1 MGSVLYLDRGMR
13 RRRNGNGGD
22 GSGPRLQ
29 AVEGGQ
35 SMLRPGYNVWGVARA
50 ERVAFLVDASDY
62 FHAFH
67 DAALRAK
74 RSILILGWDFNSQT
88 QLHFDPVEAGGPPA
102 RLGDFLNYLV
112 HRRHSLHINVLNW
125 DYPMVF
131 GADREFPPLYGFG
144 WTPARRVHLRY
155 DDTHP
160 VAGSHHQ
167 KIVVIDDTVA
177 FIGGIDL
184 TVRRW
189 DSPDHAPDDPRRVA
203 YGKPYPPF
211 HDLMVAVD
219 GEAARA
225 LANHARERW
234 FQATGQK
241 LKPVTFRGIADN
253 DPWPER
259 YQPDLHSVEV
269 GIARTAPPRG
279 EVPAVK
285 EVEKLYLDM
294 IAAAKKTLY
303 IENQY
308 FTAPRIAAALEKR
321 LQEPDGPE
329 IVLVLRLLSHG
340 WLEEHTMHVLRTR
353 LIAKLRQADKHG
365 RFRVYYPHVP
375 GLKEGCCVDVHSKLM
390 IVDDR
395 VLRVGSSN
403 LCNRSLGLDTEADI
417 AIEARGRP
425 QVANAIRRFRDR
437 LVAEHLGVPVEKLRV
452 EIERVGTVNGAIQVL
467 MHEGRS
473 MRELD
478 HLPEWSDAVINVAA
492 VADPDEPIALEALLV
507 DRHQDEPDRKEA
519 PAWGHIAMIVAV
531 VLGLTA
537 LWRWTPL
544 AHTVRAETIIGWAK
558 DFASHWW
565 APLVVMA
572 AYTPACLVMFP
583 RPLITLAAVIAF
595 GPWLGFL
602 YSLLGIV
609 ASSVVTYYIGRRMR
623 RDTVRRLAGPK
634 LDRMIDVLK
643 KYGLI
648 AMTLLRLVPIAPFAV
663 ESIVAGA
670 IRMKVWHVM
679 VGTAIG
685 LLPGTLATTIFGD
698 AIETA
703 LTGAGDV
710 NWWLVGGAVALLSG
724 GIVAVKG
731 WFTKM
736 SRRIKA
742 DERASEPALRQP
754 G

>member
-13 RRRNGNGGD
+13 RRGTNGASTAAKAQTGNG
-22 GSGPRLQ
+22 SP
-29 AVEGGQ
+29 
-35 SMLRPGYNVWGVARA
+35 SILRPGYNVWGVARA
-50 ERVAFLVDASDY
+50 ERVAFLVDACDY
-62 FHAFH
+62 FRAFYE
-67 DAALRAK
+67 AALRAK
-74 RSILILGWDFNSQT
+74 RSIVILGWDFNSQT
-88 QLHFDPVEAGGPPA
+88 QLHFDPVPAGGPPA
-102 RLGDFLNYLV
+102 LLGEFLNYLV
-112 HRRHSLHINVLNW
+112 HRRSSLNVHVLNW

-131 GADREFPPLYGFG
+131 GTDREFPPLYGFG

-189 DSPDHAPDDPRRVA
+189 DSPEHTPDDPRRTA

-211 HDLMVAVD
+211 HDIMVALD
-219 GEAARA
+219 GEAARQ
-225 LANHARERW
+225 LAAHARDRW
-234 FQATGQK
+234 ANATGQK
-241 LKPVTFRGIADN
+241 LKPVTFRGISDN
-253 DPWPER
+253 DPWPAS
-259 YQPDLHSVEV
+259 YQPDMQSVEV

-279 EVPAVK
+279 EQPAIR

-294 IAAAKKTLY
+294 IGTARHHLY

-308 FTAPRIAAALEKR
+308 FTAPRIAAAIEKR

-329 IVLVLRLLSHG
+329 VVLVLRLLSHG

-353 LIAKLRQADKHG
+353 LIERLRKADRYG
-365 RFRVYYPHVP
+365 RFNVYFPHVP
-375 GLKEGCCVDVHSKLM
+375 NLTEGCCVDVHSKVM
-390 IVDDR
+390 VVDDR
-395 VLRVGSSN
+395 IVRIGSSN

-425 QVANAIRRFRDR
+425 QVANVIRRFRDR
-437 LVAEHLGVPVEKLRV
+437 LLAEHLGVPVEKLRV
-452 EIERVGTVNGAIQVL
+452 EIERVGSLHGAIKVL

-478 HLPEWSDAVINVAA
+478 SLPEWSDAVVNVAA
-492 VADPDEPIALEALLV
+492 VADPDEPIALEALLL
-507 DRHQDEPDRKEA
+507 DRHQDEPDKPEK
-519 PAWGHIAMIVAV
+519 PAWGKLAVLAV
-531 VLGLTA
+531 VLIGLTA

-544 AHTVRAETIIGWAK
+544 AHTVSADTILGWAK
-558 DFASHWW
+558 DFGSRWW
-565 APLVVMA
+565 APLVLMA
-572 AYTPACLVMFP
+572 SYTPACLVMFP

-595 GPWLGFL
+595 GPWMGFL
-602 YSLLGIV
+602 YALTGIV

-623 RDTVRRLAGPK
+623 RDTVRRLSGPK
-634 LDRMIDVLK
+634 LDRMIEVLK
-643 KYGLI
+643 KYGLL

-703 LTGAGDV
+703 LTGTGDV
-710 NWWLVGGAVALLSG
+710 NWWLVGGAIGLLAG
-724 GIVAVKG
+724 GIVAVKR
-731 WFTKM
+731 WFMRM
-736 SRRIKA
+736 SRRITA
-742 DERASEPALRQP
+742 QDAATHESARRQP

>member
-1 MGSVLYLDRGMR
+1 MGSVLYLDRGMPR
-13 RRRNGNGGD
+13 RRPNGAAGARAQNAHAP
-22 GSGPRLQ
+22 SL
-29 AVEGGQ
+29 
-35 SMLRPGYNVWGVARA
+35 LRPGYNCWAVSRA
-50 ERVAFLVDASDY
+50 ERLALIIDAADYYKAFY
-62 FHAFH
+62 E
-67 DAALRAK
+67 AALRA
-74 RSILILGWDFNSQT
+74 RHSITILAWDFNSQT
-88 QLHFDPVEAGGPPA
+88 RLHFDPVEPNGPPA
-102 RLGDFLNYLV
+102 LLGDFLNWLV
-112 HRRHSLHINVLNW
+112 QRRHSLHVHVLNW

-131 GADREFPPLYGFG
+131 GTDREFPPLYGFG

-167 KIVVIDDTVA
+167 KIVVIDDSVA

-189 DSPDHAPDDPRRVA
+189 DSPEHLPQDPRRVA

-211 HDLMVAVD
+211 HDLMVLLD
-219 GEAARA
+219 GEAAKS
-225 LANHARERW
+225 LGMLARERW
-234 FQATGQK
+234 HAATGQK
-241 LKPVTFRGIADN
+241 LRPLGVRPDRED
-253 DPWPER
+253 DPWPPSFTPEL
-259 YQPDLHSVEV
+259 QSVEV

-279 EVPAVK
+279 ELPAIK

-294 IAAAKKTLY
+294 IAAAEKSLY

-321 LQEPDGPE
+321 LGEPNGPE

-353 LIAKLRQADKHG
+353 LIERLRKADRYG

-375 GLKEGCCVDVHSKLM
+375 GLTEGCCLDVHSKAM
-390 IVDDR
+390 VVDER
-395 VLRVGSSN
+395 VLRIGSSN
-403 LCNRSLGLDTEADI
+403 LCNRSLGLDTEADV

-425 QVANAIRRFRDR
+425 QVANVIRRFRDR
-437 LVAEHLGVPVEKLRV
+437 LLAEHLGVPLEKVRV
-452 EIERVGTVNGAIQVL
+452 EIERTGSLHGAIKTL

-473 MRELD
+473 LRELAT
-478 HLPEWSDAVINVAA
+478 LPEWPEAIVNVAA
-492 VADPDEPIALEALLV
+492 VADPDEPIALDALLV
-507 DRHQDEPDRKEA
+507 DRHHDGEETPLEKPQ
-519 PAWGHIAMIVAV
+519 WIQLGMIGAL
-531 VLGLTA
+531 VLGLMA

-544 AHTVRAETIIGWAK
+544 AHTVSAETVIRWAE
-558 DFASHWW
+558 DFGNLWW
-565 APLVVMA
+565 APLLVMA
-572 AYTPACLVMFP
+572 LYTPACLVMFP

-595 GPWLGFL
+595 GPWLGFGYAL
-602 YSLLGIV
+602 VGIC
-609 ASSVVTYYIGRRMR
+609 ASAVVTYYIGRRMK

-643 KYGLI
+643 KYGLL

-670 IRMKVWHVM
+670 IHMRLRDVII
-679 VGTAIG
+679 GTAVG

-703 LTGAGDV
+703 LTGAGEV
-710 NWWLVGGAVALLSG
+710 NWWLVGIAVGLLGG
-724 GIVAVKG
+724 GIIAVKR
-731 WFTKM
+731 WFMHM
-736 SRRIKA
+736 SRRMHA
-742 DERASEPALRQP
+742 VDEQAGHQP
-754 G
+754 S

>member
-13 RRRNGNGGD
+13 RRKNGNGD
-22 GSGPRLQ
+22 GGAAGGPRLQ
-29 AVEGGQ
+29 SVDT
-35 SMLRPGYNVWGVARA
+35 SPSILRPGYNVWGIARA
-50 ERVAFLVDASDY
+50 ERVAFLVDAADY
-62 FHAFH
+62 FKAFH
-67 DAALRAK
+67 EAALRAK

-88 QLHFDPVEAGGPPA
+88 QLHFDPVDAGGPPA
-102 RLGDFLNYLV
+102 LLGDFLNYLV
-112 HRRHSLHINVLNW
+112 HRRHSLHVHVLNW

-131 GADREFPPLYGFG
+131 GADRELPPLYGFG

-167 KIVVIDDTVA
+167 KIVVIDDSVA

-184 TVRRW
+184 TLRRW
-189 DSPDHAPDDPRRVA
+189 DSPEHTPDDPRRTA
-203 YGKPYPPF
+203 DGKPYPPF
-211 HDLMVAVD
+211 HDLMVALD
-219 GEAARA
+219 GEAARS
-225 LANHARERW
+225 LAAHARERW
-234 FQATGQK
+234 SLATGQK
-241 LKPVTFRGIADN
+241 LKPVTFRGISDN
-253 DPWPER
+253 DPWP
-259 YQPDLHSVEV
+259 PSFNADLQSVEV

-279 EVPAVK
+279 EQPAVK

-294 IAAAKKTLY
+294 IVAAKKTLY

-321 LQEPDGPE
+321 LAEPDGPE

-353 LIAKLRQADKHG
+353 LIDRLRKADQHG
-365 RFRVYYPHVP
+365 RFHVYYPHVP

-403 LCNRSLGLDTEADI
+403 LCNRSMGLDTEADI

-452 EIERVGTVNGAIQVL
+452 EIERVSTLAGAIKVL

-473 MRELD
+473 MRELA
-478 HLPEWSDAVINVAA
+478 HLPEWSDAVVNVAA
-492 VADPDEPIALEALLV
+492 VADPDEPIAFETLLL
-507 DRHQDEPDRKEA
+507 DRHHEEPDRPQK
-519 PAWGHIAMIVAV
+519 PAWAKLALIVLV

-544 AHTVRAETIIGWAK
+544 AQTVSAETVIGWAK
-558 DFASHWW
+558 DFGSHWW
-565 APLVVMA
+565 APLVLMA
-572 AYTPACLVMFP
+572 SYTPACLVMFP
-583 RPLITLAAVIAF
+583 RPLITLAAIIAF
-595 GPWLGFL
+595 GPWMGFL
-602 YSLLGIV
+602 YSLTGIV

-634 LDRMIDVLK
+634 LDRMIEVLK
-643 KYGLI
+643 KHGLL

-670 IRMKVWHVM
+670 IRMKVWHVA

-703 LTGAGDV
+703 LTGAGSV
-710 NWWLVGGAVALLSG
+710 NWWLVGGAVALLTG
-724 GIVAVKG
+724 GIVAVRR
-731 WFTKM
+731 WFMKM
-736 SRRIKA
+736 SRRIHA
-742 DERASEPALRQP
+742 DEQARRQP

>member
-13 RRRNGNGGD
+13 RRRNGNGASG
-22 GSGPRLQ
+22 GGGPHLQSVESGP
-29 AVEGGQ
+29 
-35 SMLRPGYNVWGVARA
+35 SILRPGYNVWAIARA
-50 ERVAFLVDASDY
+50 ERVAFLVDAADY
-62 FHAFH
+62 FRAFYE
-67 DAALRAK
+67 AALRAK

-88 QLHFDPVEAGGPPA
+88 QLHFDPVAQGGPPA
-102 RLGDFLNYLV
+102 LLGDFLNYLV
-112 HRRHSLHINVLNW
+112 SRRHSLHVNVLNW

-131 GADREFPPLYGFG
+131 GTDREFPPLYGFG

-167 KIVVIDDTVA
+167 KVVVIDDAVA

-184 TVRRW
+184 AVRRW
-189 DSPDHAPDDPRRVA
+189 DSSEHLPQDPRRVA

-211 HDLMVAVD
+211 HDLMVVLD
-219 GEAARA
+219 GEAARSLAA
-225 LANHARERW
+225 LTRERW
-234 FQATGQK
+234 LAATGQK
-241 LKPVTFRGIADN
+241 MKPVIAGVRAGADD
-253 DPWPER
+253 DPWPASFAPEL
-259 YQPDLHSVEV
+259 QNVEV

-279 EVPAVK
+279 ELPAIK

-294 IAAAKKTLY
+294 IAAAKQTLY

-321 LQEPDGPE
+321 LAEPEGPE

-340 WLEEHTMHVLRTR
+340 WLEEHTMHVLRTK
-353 LIAKLRQADKHG
+353 LIERLRQADRHD
-365 RFRVYYPHVP
+365 RFRVYYPDVP
-375 GLKEGCCVDVHSKLM
+375 GLAEGCCIDVHSKLM
-390 IVDDR
+390 IIDDR
-395 VLRVGSSN
+395 VLRIGSSN
-403 LCNRSLGLDTEADI
+403 LCNRSLGLDTEADV

-437 LVAEHLGVPVEKLRV
+437 LLAEHLGVPIEKVRV
-452 EIERVGTVNGAIQVL
+452 EVERTGSLHGAIKTL
-467 MHEGRS
+467 MHDGRS

-478 HLPEWSDAVINVAA
+478 ALPEWSDAVINVAA
-492 VADPDEPIALEALLV
+492 VADPDEPIALEALLL
-507 DRHQDEPDRKEA
+507 DRHQEEPPPPEKIRWA
-519 PAWGHIAMIVAV
+519 QPGLMAGLMVA
-531 VLGLTA
+531 LTV

-544 AHTVRAETIIGWAK
+544 AHTVSPEAVIGWAK
-558 DFASHWW
+558 DFGDHWW
-565 APLVVMA
+565 APVVVMA
-572 AYTPACLVMFP
+572 LYTPACLLMFP

-602 YSLLGIV
+602 YALVGV
-609 ASSVVTYYIGRRMR
+609 CASAVVTYYIGRRMK

-643 KYGLI
+643 KYGLL

-670 IRMKVWHVM
+670 IHMRLWHV
-679 VGTAIG
+679 VAGTAIG
-685 LLPGTLATTIFGD
+685 LLPGTAATTIFGD

-703 LTGAGDV
+703 LTGGGPV
-710 NWWLVGGAVALLSG
+710 NWWLVGIAVGLLGG
-724 GIVAVKG
+724 GIVAVKR
-731 WFTKM
+731 WFMRM
-736 SRRIKA
+736 SRRIHA
-742 DERASEPALRQP
+742 LDEQAGREPR
-754 G
+754 

>member
-13 RRRNGNGGD
+13 RRRNGNGG
-22 GSGPRLQ
+22 GGGPHLQ

-35 SMLRPGYNVWGVARA
+35 SLLRPGYNVWGIARA

-62 FHAFH
+62 FRAFH
-67 DAALRAK
+67 EAALRAK

-88 QLHFDPVEAGGPPA
+88 QLHFDPVEPGGPPA
-102 RLGDFLNYLV
+102 LLGDFLNFLV
-112 HRRHSLHINVLNW
+112 HRRHSLHVHVLNW

-211 HDLMVAVD
+211 HDLMVALD

-225 LANHARERW
+225 LATHARERW

-241 LKPVTFRGIADN
+241 LKPVTFRGVADN

-259 YQPDLHSVEV
+259 CQPDLQSVEV

-279 EVPAVK
+279 ETPAIR
-285 EVEKLYLDM
+285 EIEKLYLDM

-308 FTAPRIAAALEKR
+308 FTAPRIAAAIEKR

-329 IVLVLRLLSHG
+329 VVLVLRLLSHG

-353 LIAKLRQADKHG
+353 LIDKLRKADKHG
-365 RFRVYYPHVP
+365 RFRVYFPHVP

-452 EIERVGTVNGAIQVL
+452 EIERAGTLNGAIQVL

-478 HLPEWSDAVINVAA
+478 HLPEWSDAVVNVAA
-492 VADPDEPIALEALLV
+492 VADPDEPIALEGLLL
-507 DRHQDEPDRKEA
+507 DRHHDEPDQPEK
-519 PAWGHIAMIVAV
+519 PAWGHIALIVAG
-531 VLGLTA
+531 VLALTA
-537 LWRWTPL
+537 LWRFTPL
-544 AHTVRAETIIGWAK
+544 AHAVTAEAVIERAR

-623 RDTVRRLAGPK
+623 RDTVRRVAGPK
-634 LDRMIDVLK
+634 LDRMIEVLK
-643 KYGLI
+643 KYGLL

-670 IRMKVWHVM
+670 IHMKLWHVA

-703 LTGAGDV
+703 LTGAGSV
-710 NWWLVGGAVALLSG
+710 NWWLVGGAVALLGG
-724 GIVAVKG
+724 GIVGVKR
-731 WFTKM
+731 WFTRM

-742 DERASEPALRQP
+742 DEQALRQP